1 MVGASKEGRV
11 VEVASLL
18 NAGAD
23 VEARDGRV
31 CYSHVCMK

>member
-1 MVGASKEGRV
+1 MVDASEEGHV
-11 VEVASLL
+11 MEVASLL

-23 VEARDGRV
+23 VEARDGLV

>member
-1 MVGASKEGRV
+1 MDACERGRV
-11 VEVASLL
+11 VKVASLL

-23 VEARDGRV
+23 VEARGGPV

>member
-1 MVGASKEGRV
+1 MVDASKGGRV

-23 VEARDGRV
+23 VEASGLV

>member
-1 MVGASKEGRV
+1 MVGASEGGRV

-23 VEARDGRV
+23 MEARDGEV